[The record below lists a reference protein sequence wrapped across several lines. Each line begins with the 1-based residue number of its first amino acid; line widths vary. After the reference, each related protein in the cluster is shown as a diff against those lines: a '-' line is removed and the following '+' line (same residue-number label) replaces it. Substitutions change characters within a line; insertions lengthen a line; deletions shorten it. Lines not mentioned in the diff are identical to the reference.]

1 MTRLSRRNFLK
12 TSAAAGLATLPAGV
26 GLVDPREGGPDA
38 PGDGRGARADD
49 PLGVRD
55 KFPVTEELAYLNTAS
70 VGPLSIP
77 VRDALHAYA
86 DEKMRRRN
94 TSAGR
99 EAIAGARSRFA
110 DLFGTDEDEVAFL
123 YATSGAENI
132 IVSAMDWRA
141 GDNVVVDELHFTT
154 TFVL

>member
-26 GLVDPREGGPDA
+26 GLVEPREGGPDA
-38 PGDGRGARADD
+38 PGGGRGARADD

-86 DEKMRRRN
+86 D
-94 TSAGR
+94 
-99 EAIAGARSRFA
+99 
-110 DLFGTDEDEVAFL
+110 
-123 YATSGAENI
+123 
-132 IVSAMDWRA
+132 
-141 GDNVVVDELHFTT
+141 
-154 TFVL
+154 